1 MQETFVHYTVMKNE
15 VVDMLD
21 CVNSDKIF
29 VDCTLGGGG
38 HSEEILKRI
47 SNKGTVIGFDVDND
61 ALEYSKNR
69 LKDYKNMT
77 IVKGSYIDIEK
88 HLENLK
94 IKKITGGIIFDLG
107 ASYHQLTSRFRGF
120 SFLKEAPLDMRFNQ
134 EQDFCAYDIVNKY
147 KEKELVEIFSKY
159 GQERF
164 SKRIAAAI
172 VKNRPINTTTELA
185 DLIKNSTPHIKTKI
199 HPATRVF
206 QALRIEVNDELLN
219 FENTLNKVI
228 NILDVNAIIV
238 LLTFH
243 SLEDRVAKHTL
254 RTYAGKTIEL
264 INKKPICAS
273 EDEIENNPPSRSA
286 KLRAARKIQ

>member
-1 MQETFVHYTVMKNE
+1 
-15 VVDMLD
+15 
-21 CVNSDKIF
+21 
-29 VDCTLGGGG
+29 
-38 HSEEILKRI
+38 
-47 SNKGTVIGFDVDND
+47 
-61 ALEYSKNR
+61 
-69 LKDYKNMT
+69 
-77 IVKGSYIDIEK
+77 
-88 HLENLK
+88 
-94 IKKITGGIIFDLG
+94 
-107 ASYHQLTSRFRGF
+107 
-120 SFLKEAPLDMRFNQ
+120 MRFNQ